1 MVRGR
6 KQNNNGQKANV
17 KPNGQQRM
25 ALVRQPRPRPA
36 QVGQILR
43 RYVDPWDGKG
53 VKWPDSNSTSSST
66 LTTYTLFQ
74 IEPVGGRAAARIYPG
89 LLHDSY
95 YPAPTLT
102 AGAFPVSTWGT
113 ASNCANYT
121 NIAAN
126 SQGVRI
132 VSAGVRARYV
142 GNDYNNAGTLIV
154 RESMRDS
161 HGSTAGPLD
170 PDDFT
175 QVYHMGRYKD
185 GFKWVARKTS
195 VEADMYHKPVDE
207 IYDSWPTL
215 TIFVRGADSTVP
227 QMMEVEIV
235 QNIEYLPL
243 AGTILAQS
251 TTPAALDMPNMRAS
265 IANKL
270 STMNPFQ

>member
-1 MVRGR
+1 
-6 KQNNNGQKANV
+6 
-17 KPNGQQRM
+17 M
-25 ALVRQPRPRPA
+25 ALVRQPRMA
-36 QVGQILR
+36 MVSDVHKYI
-43 RYVDPWDGKG
+43 DPWSGKG

-66 LTTYTLFQ
+66 LTVYTLFTLT
-74 IEPVGGRAAARIYPG
+74 PAGGRAAARIYPG
-89 LLHDSY
+89 LLHESH
-95 YPAPTLT
+95 YPSPTLT
-102 AGAFPVSTWGT
+102 SGNFPVSTWGT
-113 ASNCANYT
+113 GASCANYA

-161 HGSTAGPLD
+161 HGTTAGPLS

-175 QVYHMGRYKD
+175 QVYHMGRYKE

-215 TIFVRGADSTVP
+215 TIFVRGADTATP
-227 QMMEVEIV
+227 QSLEVEIV
-235 QNIEYLPL
+235 QNVEYLPL

-251 TTPAALDMPNMRAS
+251 TTPAALDAPMKRAA
-265 IANKL
+265 IANSL
-270 STMNPFQ
+270 SSMNPFQ